1 MKKKLI
7 FTLLL
12 VFLIVFS
19 IHAQD
24 REVIL
29 REDFNNLEN
38 WKPLYF
44 PKIKEHTLYYVVK
57 KENESFLKAE
67 SNSSASALVYK
78 KEFNAYKYPRVR
90 WRWKISNI
98 YKKGNALEKSG
109 DDYPARIYIMFK
121 YDHGKASFIKKIKY
135 SLAKTLYG
143 EYPPHSTINYIWAN
157 RQHKKNIITNT
168 YAKETK
174 MIILQAGS
182 EKAGKWMEQEVN
194 IIEDYRKAFGSEP
207 PAIASIAVM
216 NDSDNTKEGSVLCI
230 DYIEVG
236 K

>member
-12 VFLIVFS
+12 VFLIAFS
-19 IHAQD
+19 VHAKD
-24 REVIL
+24 REVLL

-44 PKIKEHTLYYVVK
+44 HKIKEHTLYYVVK
-57 KENESFLKAE
+57 KENESFLKAK

-78 KEFNAYKYPRVR
+78 KEFNAYKYPKVR

-109 DDYPARIYIMFK
+109 DDYPARIYITFK
-121 YDHGKASFIKKIKY
+121 YDSGKAPFGKKIKY
-135 SLAKTLYG
+135 SLVKALYG

-174 MIILQAGS
+174 MIILQAGA

-207 PAIASIAVM
+207 PATASIAVM